1 MRFWKQ
7 YQSGLHGMLLILTDN
22 LDNRLRFSHCLGVLR
37 SVCGDRSSL
46 FISRQCQSKKSK
58 KGTWT
63 RVWSSKCMT
72 NYIAKLNMV
81 ITWTFH
87 TGICVIIFCIAE
99 YGNTSYINKK
109 KKKKNA
115 KEQLTFQ
122 LIYFKLWKQCL
133 PLQTCLLMIYFLS
146 AYTVQNGTQA
156 RDRKQLFGIVVPKTS
171 TNVDISHQ
179 NFLTVS
185 FNLITTP

>member
-1 MRFWKQ
+1 
-7 YQSGLHGMLLILTDN
+7 MLLILTDN
-22 LDNRLRFSHCLGVLR
+22 LDNRLRFSHCLGVLC

-58 KGTWT
+58 KETWT
-63 RVWSSKCMT
+63 RVWSSKFIT
-72 NYIAKLNMV
+72 NYIAKLDMAINHLNISHRNM
-81 ITWTFH
+81 
-87 TGICVIIFCIAE
+87 CD
-99 YGNTSYINKK
+99 YILYCWVCKYQLDK

-133 PLQTCLLMIYFLS
+133 SLQTCLLMIYFLS

-156 RDRKQLFGIVVPKTS
+156 RDRKESLSQKLLQT
-171 TNVDISHQ
+171 
-179 NFLTVS
+179 
-185 FNLITTP
+185 